1 MKNYDIDT
9 SYTSL
14 MNEKIQLY
22 NKIVRQAEIQ
32 NRDSNGVPT
41 RKEGELYLEASK
53 VCAEIMNL
61 NLSQRS
67 VYNQWNL

>member
-32 NRDSNGVPT
+32 NRESN
-41 RKEGELYLEASK
+41 
-53 VCAEIMNL
+53 
-61 NLSQRS
+61 
-67 VYNQWNL
+67 